1 MFVDL
6 TTVVSQD
13 SPQMLW
19 AKSQDNPHIAM
30 GHVGT
35 HLDTYEKSKIPLE
48 YFKSEGV
55 LFDVRAYPEVMPED
69 ISLDLVKEN
78 DFVLFRTGRMEAHP
92 YGEPAY
98 FEDYPQLSQA
108 LIRKLAEKKIRFV
121 GVDCPGIRQ
130 HSEHEAADRLCEQHG
145 VYVIENLQNVQ
156 DITTQRFTVYT
167 MWLDDAI
174 MTGLRCRVITEC
186 IDETESV

>member
-1 MFVDL
+1 M
-6 TTVVSQD
+6 
-13 SPQMLW
+13 
-19 AKSQDNPHIAM
+19 
-30 GHVGT
+30 
-35 HLDTYEKSKIPLE
+35 
-48 YFKSEGV
+48 
-55 LFDVRAYPEVMPED
+55 
-69 ISLDLVKEN
+69 
-78 DFVLFRTGRMEAHP
+78 
-92 YGEPAY
+92 
-98 FEDYPQLSQA
+98 
-108 LIRKLAEKKIRFV
+108 AEKKIRFV